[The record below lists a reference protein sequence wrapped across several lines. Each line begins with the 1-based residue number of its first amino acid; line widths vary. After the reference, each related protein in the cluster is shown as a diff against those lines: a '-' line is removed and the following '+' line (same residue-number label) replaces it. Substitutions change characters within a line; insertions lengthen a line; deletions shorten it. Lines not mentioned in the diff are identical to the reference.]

1 MKVMNRAR
9 EVQAFAGNQLYAE
22 VAPAFTDVE
31 EWKLVQSQLGGA
43 LKELEK
49 LEGTTPEEE
58 GELLLALL
66 MGYCVTVRNGS
77 QIDRVLE
84 RAERVMP
91 RLTDKVL
98 KCKLAAFCYQEVPDE
113 ELQELTCSLLRELER
128 DGRGDEVRHL
138 GVMVDL

>member
-1 MKVMNRAR
+1 M
-9 EVQAFAGNQLYAE
+9 L
-22 VAPAFTDVE
+22 
-31 EWKLVQSQLGGA
+31 
-43 LKELEK
+43 ELM
-49 LEGTTPEEE
+49 
-58 GELLLALL
+58 

-128 DGRGDEVRHL
+128 DGRVYEVMHL